1 MDDRIN
7 KLEQLYEQTTL
18 ELEGI
23 KKRVQKLKE
32 EREMLKNRG
41 LCLKLARTKFG
52 DVIDD
57 ENPKSNLESYVQFNF
72 NMLQHA
78 DVHEVRRIR
87 IINTFGEIV
96 NAIAGGNDEIGKETS
111 PWK

>member
-1 MDDRIN
+1 MISASIEWKGNISIDDRIN

-78 DVHEVRRIR
+78 DVLFAVK
-87 IINTFGEIV
+87 
-96 NAIAGGNDEIGKETS
+96 IGVV
-111 PWK
+111 